1 MSWCDS
7 SGVNIHYSMSGR
19 GNRSLILIHEL
30 GGTSVS
36 WDAVLPMV
44 DAQFKTLRYDQ
55 RGAGLSEKVREPF
68 TIDDHVSDLE
78 AVVKHSGLPGPYY
91 VAAVAAGAAIAI
103 GFAHARPT
111 QVRAAVL
118 CAAATDV
125 SEDRR
130 SFLIERAE
138 LASTKGMRAVADAT
152 LARSYAPPVRNNPAI
167 FEDYRARLLGNDPVC
182 YGLANLALLNASLDA
197 AIASLNFPCLLL
209 AGAHDLLR
217 PPADVKALAAM
228 IPGSQFAIIDTGHV
242 MPVQAPRALADKM
255 LNFFSAATETQ
266 PAKTS
271 AHNAPA

>member
-1 MSWCDS
+1 MPCCPWF
-7 SGVNIHYSMSGR
+7 
-19 GNRSLILIHEL
+19 
-30 GGTSVS
+30 
-36 WDAVLPMV
+36 

-130 SFLIERAE
+130 SFLIERTE

-152 LARSYAPPVRNNPAI
+152 LACDLMHPRS
-167 FEDYRARLLGNDPVC
+167 
-182 YGLANLALLNASLDA
+182 
-197 AIASLNFPCLLL
+197 
-209 AGAHDLLR
+209 
-217 PPADVKALAAM
+217 
-228 IPGSQFAIIDTGHV
+228 AIIRQYLRITVRGCLATILFATGWRIWRFST
-242 MPVQAPRALADKM
+242 PVLTRPL
-255 LNFFSAATETQ
+255 
-266 PAKTS
+266 P
-271 AHNAPA
+271 P